1 MANNPDSILLTI
13 SDMVSKSIK
22 NRSLHIDYN
31 DILDMCREQKISSYA
46 LHQIIEHELV
56 RKETI
61 SNKIDK
67 KTIGFVRLVMPE
79 VTPDDTVIENK
90 DGRLTK
96 SLKDTVSKLSRQLA
110 DRDKRIADLSL
121 NLEETK
127 RKKRRRVWP
136 YWIVIVLLFL
146 SMVTLLYVILTD
158 SQLKHEL
165 DILLPF
171 K

>member
-1 MANNPDSILLTI
+1 MADNHDSILLTI
-13 SDMVSKSIK
+13 SDMVSESIK
-22 NRSLHIDYN
+22 NKTLHIDYN
-31 DILDMCREQKISSYA
+31 DILDMCRDQKISSYA
-46 LHQIIEHELV
+46 LHQIIERELV

-67 KTIGFVRLVMPE
+67 KSIGFVRLVMPE

-90 DGRLTK
+90 DGRITK
-96 SLKDTVSKLSRQLA
+96 SLMDTVSKLRRQITE
-110 DRDKRIADLSL
+110 KEERITDLSL

-127 RKKRRRVWP
+127 KIKRRRVWP
-136 YWIVIVLLFL
+136 YWIVIVILFS
-146 SMVTLLYVILTD
+146 SMLTLLYVILTD

-165 DILLPF
+165 YILLPF

>member
-13 SDMVSKSIK
+13 SDMVSESIK
-22 NRSLHIDYN
+22 NRSLHLDYN

-79 VTPDDTVIENK
+79 VTPDETVIENK
-90 DGRLTK
+90 DGRLIK
-96 SLKDTVSKLSRQLA
+96 SADTQTDEKKYVGNEGNENITDPKVSHRWGWRTWILFIFLICIILIIILVIYNDSVLKAHFKYG
-110 DRDKRIADLSL
+110 IE
-121 NLEETK
+121 NLI
-127 RKKRRRVWP
+127 R
-136 YWIVIVLLFL
+136 
-146 SMVTLLYVILTD
+146 
-158 SQLKHEL
+158 
-165 DILLPF
+165 
-171 K
+171 